1 MWPAPPPA
9 NIHGMGLETI
19 SAPGESGNES
29 AAAILARLDRHI
41 QRAELELRQ
50 LRGGYEALL
59 KARLRASDLPDDGIP
74 AETLTPRERRVAVL
88 VAAGASNREVATQ
101 LDVSVHTVKS
111 QVRSI
116 LRKLELHTRWQLA
129 DARLDRYR

>member
-1 MWPAPPPA
+1 MWPRPPA
-9 NIHGMGLETI
+9 AKIHGMGLRSFTVPAEQ
-19 SAPGESGNES
+19 GNEP
-29 AAAILARLDRHI
+29 AEAILARLDRHL

-59 KARLRASDLPDDGIP
+59 KARLRGREAPAEGIT

-88 VAAGASNREVATQ
+88 VAAGASNREVAEQ

-111 QVRSI
+111 QVKSI

-129 DARLDRYR
+129 DARLDRDG

>member
-1 MWPAPPPA
+1 
-9 NIHGMGLETI
+9 MGLR
-19 SAPGESGNES
+19 SLAVAVDPGNES
-29 AAAILARLDRHI
+29 AEAILARLDRHL

-59 KARLRASDLPDDGIP
+59 RSRLRLSEAPDDGVRP
-74 AETLTPRERRVAVL
+74 ESLSPRERRVAVL
-88 VAAGASNREVATQ
+88 VAAGKSNREVAEL

-111 QVRSI
+111 QVKSI

-129 DARLDRYR
+129 DAWLDRDG

>member
-1 MWPAPPPA
+1 
-9 NIHGMGLETI
+9 MGLRSFAVSGE
-19 SAPGESGNES
+19 PGDES
-29 AAAILARLDRHI
+29 AEAILARLDRHI

-59 KARLRASDLPDDGIP
+59 KARLRVGEGPDDGVTP
-74 AETLTPRERRVAVL
+74 ETLTPRERRVAVL
-88 VAAGASNREVATQ
+88 VAAGNSNREVAEQ

-111 QVRSI
+111 QVKSI

-129 DARLDRYR
+129 DARLDRER

>member
-1 MWPAPPPA
+1 
-9 NIHGMGLETI
+9 MGLRSLAVPAEQ
-19 SAPGESGNES
+19 GKES
-29 AAAILARLDRHI
+29 AEAILARLDRHL

-59 KARLRASDLPDDGIP
+59 RSRLRLSEVPDDGVRP
-74 AETLTPRERRVAVL
+74 ESLSPRERRVAVL
-88 VAAGASNREVATQ
+88 VAAGKSNREVAEL

-111 QVRSI
+111 QVKSI

-129 DARLDRYR
+129 DAWLDRDG